1 MLART
6 NAPHALALPREEGAA
21 VAAAIHPA
29 TSRHPGRSGFTL
41 IELLVVIAIIA
52 ILAALLLPALARAK
66 SKALR
71 TQCINNLHQIGV
83 SLTLYLDD
91 NVDAY
96 PAYQDWAS
104 WGGQRGTNTLP
115 SDQVPGYTMCG
126 GNVDKTNRV
135 LNPWL
140 QNVQV
145 CRCPGDKGDPLWDLN
160 SCWGGYGNSYLLQ
173 WYYDWFG
180 VEHVGG
186 KRVNNL
192 SYAKSNKGGRVAAKP
207 ATKILMGDWNWY
219 NDRKIN
225 DPRTAWHRDAGK
237 RVFPLLFG
245 DTHTENWTF
254 PPSYNSS
261 STYSTPPDIN
271 GRFW

>member
-1 MLART
+1 MQSHVAADRDVS
-6 NAPHALALPREEGAA
+6 AAVVGAA
-21 VAAAIHPA
+21 RPGM
-29 TSRHPGRSGFTL
+29 SRHRGHSAFTL

-83 SLTLYLDD
+83 SLTMYLDD
-91 NVDAY
+91 NNDAY
-96 PAYQDWAS
+96 PDYSDWAS
-104 WGGQRGTNTLP
+104 WGGKRGTNSLP
-115 SDQVPGYTMCG
+115 SDQAPGNTLCG
-126 GNVDKTNRV
+126 GNVDQTNRV

-145 CRCPGDKGDPLWDLN
+145 CRCPADKGDPLWSMN
-160 SCWGGYGNSYLLQ
+160 SCWDSYGNSYLLQ

-186 KRVNNL
+186 KRVKGI
-192 SYAKSNKGGRVAAKP
+192 SYANPNKGARVALKP
-207 ATKILMGDWNWY
+207 VTKIVLGDWNWY
-219 NDRKIN
+219 NDRKIT
-225 DPRTAWHRDAGK
+225 DPRTAWHREAGK

-254 PPSYNSS
+254 PPSYNTS
-261 STYSTPPDIN
+261 STYSTPPNIN